1 MSYKSQET
9 NMRRLS
15 ELLSHELSY
24 VFGENESGPNGAKKT
39 FLHVGKTFLRALG
52 KDLGL
57 RDVKVHSNAGGIA
70 VSGECWLYGL
80 WDNGGICV
88 CISQPVCGRENVILY
103 RAIRDLRDF
112 KGSYNRYFQLHDLK
126 TLSYETLLSRFT
138 TLKKEGISYERA
150 A

>member
-1 MSYKSQET
+1 MSYKSQEV

-15 ELLSHELSY
+15 ELLSQDLSY
-24 VFGENESGPNGAKKT
+24 VFGDNESGPNGAKKT

-57 RDVKVHSNAGGIA
+57 HDVKVYSNAGGIA

-80 WDNGGICV
+80 WDNGGTCV
-88 CISQPVCGRENVILY
+88 CISQPVCGRENVMLY
-103 RAIRDLRDF
+103 RTIRDLHDF
-112 KGSYNRYFQLHDLK
+112 KGSYNRYFHLHDLK
-126 TLSYETLLSRFT
+126 MLSYETLLSNLAS
-138 TLKKEGISYERA
+138 LKKEGRSYERA

>member
-15 ELLSHELSY
+15 ELLGQNLSY
-24 VFGENESGPNGAKKT
+24 VFGEKERGPNGAKKT

-57 RDVKVHSNAGGIA
+57 HDVKVYSNAGGIA

-88 CISQPVCGRENVILY
+88 GISQPVYGRENVILY
-103 RAIRDLRDF
+103 RTIRDLRDF
-112 KGSYNRYFQLHDLK
+112 KGSYNRYIQLHDLK
-126 TLSYETLLSRFT
+126 TLSYEALLSHFAS
-138 TLKKEGISYERA
+138 LKKEGRSYERA